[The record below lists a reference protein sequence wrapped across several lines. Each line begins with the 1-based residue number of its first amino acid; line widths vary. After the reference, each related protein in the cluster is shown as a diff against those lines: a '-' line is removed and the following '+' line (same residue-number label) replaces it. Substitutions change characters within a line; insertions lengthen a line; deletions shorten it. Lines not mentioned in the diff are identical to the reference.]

1 MKHRE
6 KPYPTY
12 FYQEVKGKKTRE
24 FMDDFNVEVEKR
36 DGAVIIYPKG
46 EINAYHVSDFKA
58 RVLESIPEGEKVIID
73 FSNVDYVDSAGLGSL
88 VSILKHVKTENKEM
102 KLISLKPNLKKVFE
116 LTKLDMVFDMFD
128 DLDSA
133 LK

>member
-1 MKHRE
+1 
-6 KPYPTY
+6 
-12 FYQEVKGKKTRE
+12 
-24 FMDDFNVEVEKR
+24 MDDFNVEVEKR